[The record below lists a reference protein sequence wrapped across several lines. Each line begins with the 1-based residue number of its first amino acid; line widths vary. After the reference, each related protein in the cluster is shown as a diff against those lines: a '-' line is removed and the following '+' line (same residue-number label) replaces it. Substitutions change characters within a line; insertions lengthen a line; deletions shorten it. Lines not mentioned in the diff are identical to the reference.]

1 MEARSP
7 RTWAHARSH
16 SLTHAPARKRG
27 PAHGGCP
34 SSGPAR
40 RGGTGTV
47 ARLGVGAGPASYS
60 NTCPRTARRR
70 WPFTRSRAPLTVA
83 SLPLRRGPRVKAG
96 QACGHQRTWSPLRIP
111 RSSLSDRADGTSQVP
126 NRPMRSHSHA
136 TCDKGE
142 MRGSGRGFLKQRM
155 SVRSVS
161 GVS

>member
-1 MEARSP
+1 MEVRSP
-7 RTWAHARSH
+7 RTWAHTCSH
-16 SLTHAPARKRG
+16 SHRRGSAGRLTAGVRPRAPPGVGGRERWPNWVSGQGLPPILTPAR
-27 PAHGGCP
+27 
-34 SSGPAR
+34 
-40 RGGTGTV
+40 
-47 ARLGVGAGPASYS
+47 
-60 NTCPRTARRR
+60 RTARRR

-83 SLPLRRGPRVKAG
+83 RLPLRRGPRVKAG
-96 QACGHQRTWSPLRIP
+96 QACSGQRTWSPLRTP
-111 RSSLSDRADGTSQVP
+111 WSSLSDRADGTSQVP